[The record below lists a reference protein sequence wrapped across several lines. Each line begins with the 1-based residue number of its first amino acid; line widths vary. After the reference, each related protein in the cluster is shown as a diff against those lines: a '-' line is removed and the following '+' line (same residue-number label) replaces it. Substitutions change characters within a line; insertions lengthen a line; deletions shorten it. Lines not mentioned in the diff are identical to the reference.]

1 MSDLRVFRIEGQKVK
16 SVEAKTMTLEKSLQT
31 LIESNLDEML
41 GIRFLATE
49 HSTGAKHGGR
59 IDTLGLDENDCPVI
73 IEYKRAVS
81 ENVINQGLF
90 YLDWLND
97 HHADFSWLV
106 METLG
111 KEVADSIDWSG
122 TRLVCIAGDFTK
134 YDLHAIQQIPQNIE
148 LLRFGLFGGDVLVLE
163 MAGSNQQKDLSSP
176 PTNTP
181 TPAKQTYVQEPPS
194 ALLEKASQ
202 SLRDAYDGFKAEALA
217 LGDEVIFNERKLYFA
232 FRRVKNFACVEVRPS
247 AGTLLVY
254 LNLDPATVEFEKG
267 FTRDVSSIGHWGTGD
282 VEAVLRQPADVARVL
297 SLLTRSFENS

>member
-1 MSDLRVFRIEGQKVK
+1 MSDLRVFRVDGQKAK
-16 SVEAKTMTLEKSLQT
+16 AVEAKTLTLERSLQT

-41 GIRFLATE
+41 GIRLLATE

-97 HHADFSWLV
+97 HNADFRWLV
-106 METLG
+106 MEKLG
-111 KEVADSIDWSG
+111 KEVAESIDWSG

-134 YDLHAIQQIPQNIE
+134 YDLHAIQQIPRNIE
-148 LLRFGLFGGDVLVLE
+148 LLRFGLFGGDLLVLE
-163 MAGSNQQKDLSSP
+163 MAGSNQQKNLSSAP
-176 PTNTP
+176 SNTF
-181 TPAKQTYVQEPPS
+181 TTTKQTYVQESPS
-194 ALLEKASQ
+194 VLLEKASQ
-202 SLRDAYDGFKAEALA
+202 TLRDAYDAFKAEAVA
-217 LGDEVIFNERKLYFA
+217 LDDEVIFNERKLYFA

-247 AGTLLVY
+247 VGTLLVY
-254 LNLDPATVEFEKG
+254 LNLDPATVEFEEG

-282 VEAVLRQPADVARVL
+282 VEAVLREPADIGRVL
-297 SLLTRSFENS
+297 PLLTRSFENS

>member
-1 MSDLRVFRIEGQKVK
+1 MSDLRVFRIEGQKAK
-16 SVEAKTMTLEKSLQT
+16 SVKAKTMTLEKSLQT

>member
-1 MSDLRVFRIEGQKVK
+1 MSELRVFRVDGQKVK
-16 SVEAKTMTLEKSLQT
+16 AVEAKTLTLERSLQA

-73 IEYKRAVS
+73 IEYKRAIS

-97 HHADFSWLV
+97 HQADFRWLV
-106 METLG
+106 MEKLG
-111 KEVADSIDWSG
+111 KAVAESIDWSG
-122 TRLVCIAGDFTK
+122 TRLVCIAGDFK
-134 YDLHAIQQIPQNIE
+134 KHDLPAIQQIPRNIE

-163 MAGSNQQKDLSSP
+163 MAGSNQQKDVSSATSNP
-176 PTNTP
+176 SMPS
-181 TPAKQTYVQEPPS
+181 KQTYVQVPPS
-194 ALLEKASQ
+194 VLLAKASQ
-202 SLRDAYDGFKAEALA
+202 ALRDAYDAFEAEALA
-217 LGDEVIFNERKLYFA
+217 LGDEVILNERKLYFA

-254 LNLDPATVEFEKG
+254 LNLDPTAVEFEEG

-282 VEAVLRQPADVARVL
+282 VEVVLREPADIVRAL
-297 SLLTRSFENS
+297 PLLTRSFENS